1 METKQSI
8 RERLPWRLGPR
19 LIGLVVL
26 IALVA
31 GGLVG
36 AVLIE
41 NGRSAMRD
49 RCLENNL
56 ATADLAATFAANYVE
71 GAETNLRQFAAR
83 TLFLRAVFD
92 HDVEQAEMYLAQFLQ
107 IDARFDSVSVY
118 DAKGIGWASGLMD
131 KWQNRGG
138 TVADREWFQQALA
151 TRKPYFGIPVLSRAT
166 GHAAGAYAVPIFD
179 DQGELRAVLVG
190 GISLAALSD
199 AITGLRVSASAQASL
214 MDARQGGIIVA
225 HPDQT
230 RILTPVTEQDAALRA
245 IAGERG
251 TMETRSSSGELALA
265 AFAPVPRLPWSV
277 VILEPAEA
285 AFAPVNAL
293 TQRALLLIGIAM
305 VIAAVLGV
313 LLARTITQPVRQLV
327 IGAEEI
333 GRGNLEYRIEVAAR
347 DEIGQLSQA
356 FNQMTENLQAITA
369 SRDELNREIAERKR
383 AEEKH
388 GLIIKTALDGFWIN
402 DLKGRFL
409 EVNESYCNMIGYT
422 REELLTMSISDI
434 EALEKPED
442 IAQRMKRVIEQSH
455 DRFETRHRRKDG
467 QILDIEVSINYVPME
482 EQCFVF
488 LRDIT
493 VRKRVEEELRR
504 SEGKY
509 RSLFQ
514 NAEVGIYRSKLDGSA
529 FLDLNNKYAEI
540 FGFTREEMLGAPSK
554 ARWANPAERDRM
566 VQLIKEHGSLS
577 DYELQVVTK
586 SGEIKTVLASIK
598 LYPDEGY
605 FEGTIIDITERK
617 RADEK
622 LKQSLAELEA
632 SRQAALNMMGDAEEA
647 RRMAE
652 LANEELKR
660 EVAERK
666 RAEEELRK
674 YRDQLE
680 ELVEERTRELREA
693 QEKLIL
699 QEKLTILG
707 QLAGG
712 VGHELRNPL
721 GAIKN
726 AAYFLNMVLEEPD
739 PEVKETLDILEKEV
753 ATSERIISSLL
764 DFARPKPPIRRKVD
778 INDVVREALSRVSA
792 PENAEVVSQL
802 DATLPAILA
811 DPDQLAQVFG
821 NIILNA
827 IQAMPDGGQLIV
839 KTSEVSGKPPRSEKW
854 VAVSIADT
862 GVGISEENLKKLFQ
876 PLFTTRAKGIG
887 LGLALVKT
895 LVEGHGGTIE
905 VESEV
910 GKGSTFTVSL
920 PLRQQQTGE

>member
-1 METKQSI
+1 
-8 RERLPWRLGPR
+8 
-19 LIGLVVL
+19 
-26 IALVA
+26 
-31 GGLVG
+31 
-36 AVLIE
+36 
-41 NGRSAMRD
+41 
-49 RCLENNL
+49 
-56 ATADLAATFAANYVE
+56 
-71 GAETNLRQFAAR
+71 
-83 TLFLRAVFD
+83 
-92 HDVEQAEMYLAQFLQ
+92 
-107 IDARFDSVSVY
+107 
-118 DAKGIGWASGLMD
+118 
-131 KWQNRGG
+131 
-138 TVADREWFQQALA
+138 
-151 TRKPYFGIPVLSRAT
+151 
-166 GHAAGAYAVPIFD
+166 
-179 DQGELRAVLVG
+179 
-190 GISLAALSD
+190 
-199 AITGLRVSASAQASL
+199 
-214 MDARQGGIIVA
+214 
-225 HPDQT
+225 
-230 RILTPVTEQDAALRA
+230 
-245 IAGERG
+245 
-251 TMETRSSSGELALA
+251 
-265 AFAPVPRLPWSV
+265 
-277 VILEPAEA
+277 
-285 AFAPVNAL
+285 
-293 TQRALLLIGIAM
+293 
-305 VIAAVLGV
+305 
-313 LLARTITQPVRQLV
+313 
-327 IGAEEI
+327 
-333 GRGNLEYRIEVAAR
+333 
-347 DEIGQLSQA
+347 
-356 FNQMTENLQAITA
+356 
-369 SRDELNREIAERKR
+369 
-383 AEEKH
+383 
-388 GLIIKTALDGFWIN
+388 
-402 DLKGRFL
+402 
-409 EVNESYCNMIGYT
+409 
-422 REELLTMSISDI
+422 
-434 EALEKPED
+434 
-442 IAQRMKRVIEQSH
+442 
-455 DRFETRHRRKDG
+455 
-467 QILDIEVSINYVPME
+467 
-482 EQCFVF
+482 
-488 LRDIT
+488 
-493 VRKRVEEELRR
+493 
-504 SEGKY
+504 
-509 RSLFQ
+509 
-514 NAEVGIYRSKLDGSA
+514 
-529 FLDLNNKYAEI
+529 
-540 FGFTREEMLGAPSK
+540 
-554 ARWANPAERDRM
+554 M